1 MNPINTTM
9 LIEILKKLSPEITSK
24 TLPYLLSLESADNT
38 FKNTC
43 YGQQIYPEESDSKK
57 EERRRHGKRNR
68 DDGYYVAYWPD
79 HDSWS
84 LKATEVVCSKNYQ
97 DSCSNVG
104 IDRLKECCPASPEG
118 VVSLNVQMT
127 SIFNTVFKK
136 FFYEDTDNIKA
147 SLSELLRI
155 YDAPDSEILKI
166 CNFDHYKKISQYIVD
181 KAQLN
186 GQLDKNNKKP
196 ILTLSLLEERY
207 KQYNNRISSSNST
220 TYVKSP
226 RHFSFSHLRSIL
238 EGSQPNQPCW
248 AEELCKSYG
257 LPDIQIPSA
266 LCDCMTLRS
275 FENDSDFMNTILP
288 HNLLL
293 VILPEAD
300 SSEGIADLMQG
311 THSDALRRTACE
323 ELQCSFS
330 KDGPSY
336 LVDDILKKCKS
347 LNLSEN
353 QFFTVYETLFK
364 ILGDKGERLLRYQLR
379 CQTPTYPYI
388 GMAMLIVYALLGE
401 KYFYHMI
408 PNETLVEKYF
418 HQIRP

>member
-1 MNPINTTM
+1 MKHPIDSR
-9 LIEILKKLSPEITSK
+9 LIYKILKKFKPGTSDQALYELLFLDRNSGASFRGSKDRISKSWWPKQVNWSYYRWEQLKFDDDCLFSNSQPFPLGNSDYAYSK
-24 TLPYLLSLESADNT
+24 T
-38 FKNTC
+38 
-43 YGQQIYPEESDSKK
+43 QIHEQFSK
-57 EERRRHGKRNR
+57 EERVTDDIKIRLTHDELLTFESYLFFVLDEAIRNSPTYGELTTIKEVCKSHSIPQKQL
-68 DDGYYVAYWPD
+68 DTIEAIKKHEDLLEYLIMQA
-79 HDSWS
+79 
-84 LKATEVVCSKNYQ
+84 KAAEGSPLEIDEDRPSTAFS
-97 DSCSNVG
+97 DSC
-104 IDRLKECCPASPEG
+104 
-118 VVSLNVQMT
+118 
-127 SIFNTVFKK
+127 KK
-136 FFYEDTDNIKA
+136 TTHISFF
-147 SLSELLRI
+147 L
-155 YDAPDSEILKI
+155 
-166 CNFDHYKKISQYIVD
+166 
-181 KAQLN
+181 
-186 GQLDKNNKKP
+186 
-196 ILTLSLLEERY
+196 
-207 KQYNNRISSSNST
+207 
-220 TYVKSP
+220 
-226 RHFSFSHLRSIL
+226 LRSIL

-266 LCDCMTLRS
+266 LCDCMTLKS
-275 FENDSDFMNTILP
+275 FENDSDFLNTILP
-288 HNLLL
+288 RNLLR

-323 ELQCSFS
+323 ELQRSFS

-364 ILGDKGERLLRYQLR
+364 ILGDNGERLLRYQQR

-388 GMAMLIVYALLGE
+388 GMAILIVYALLGE